1 MESLFD
7 PACRDRVL
15 ARIDR
20 LRPDSRPG
28 WGKMD
33 AAQAMAHCA
42 LAMETATGDA
52 TLSRPLLVRLIGRF
66 FRGSMLSPKPYP
78 RNSRTHPQLVVRS
91 PKEFE
96 PERTRLV
103 AAIRKFHDGGPAAAA
118 RYEHAL
124 LGTLT
129 GEEWSRFQ
137 LKHLDH
143 HLKQF
148 EV

>member
-1 MESLFD
+1 VETLFD

-15 ARIDR
+15 ARIER
-20 LRPDSRPG
+20 LRPDSKPG

-52 TLSRPLLVRLIGRF
+52 TLSRPLPVRLFGRLF
-66 FRGSMLSPKPYP
+66 KRSMLSPKPYA
-78 RNSRTHPQLVVRS
+78 RNAATHPQLVVKT
-91 PKEFE
+91 PKDFDREKA
-96 PERTRLV
+96 RLV
-103 AAIRKFHDGGPAAAA
+103 ASIRKFHDGGPASAA
-118 RYEHAL
+118 RYVHAL
-124 LGTLT
+124 LGRLT
-129 GEEWSRFQ
+129 GEEWDRFL
-137 LKHLDH
+137 LKHLEH